1 MTPAMQKLLIV
12 LLVGLAVLV
21 LDSVYLSS
29 VTLLEWIQ
37 EEQLQD
43 ASYQYAFLIHL
54 ALGFLVTIPIIVFCV
69 MHLRRAIDRPNRIAV
84 RLGLIL
90 FIVVLLLLISGI
102 LLTRGL
108 PIIEIKQ
115 PTTRL
120 LIYWLHVV
128 TPLVAGWLFVMHRLA
143 GPRIHWQAGAVIA
156 GLSLMISAGVYWF
169 AESDNPATPMGNFLP
184 SLATT
189 DTGQLI
195 PAEALM
201 RDSYCAGCHEDIHAQ
216 WQISAHR
223 FASFNNPAYL
233 FSVRNTRQVAFERD
247 GDVRA
252 ARFCAGCHD
261 PVPLFSGAFDDVDFD
276 DENHPTAHAGITCVA
291 CHAIE
296 SLGSPR
302 GNSDYVIAAPEHYP
316 FAFSDSALLTWVNG
330 LLIKGKPA
338 FHKRTFLKP
347 VHRSAEFCGTCHKVH
362 LPEALNKYKW
372 LRGQNHYDSF
382 LLSGVSGHGVQSFYY
397 PPEAIKN
404 CAACHMPLIESED
417 FGAIPSDGSLSV
429 HGHHFPAANTAL
441 AHIFGLADD
450 VNKAHREMLEGALRL
465 DIFGVREGSDIDA
478 PLIAPI
484 DSVVPALTPGATYL
498 VDVVIRSLRV
508 GHLFTEG
515 TADSNQVWLELL
527 IEQNGR
533 IIGSSGLLNSSDGS
547 LDPWSHMVNAYV
559 LDRQGKRIDRR
570 NAEDIF
576 TKLYDHQIPPGAAD
590 TVHYRFKVPD
600 GVTGD
605 IKVTARL
612 RYRKFDTSYVQAF
625 QGENFRG
632 NDLPIT
638 TIATDSVVLAPSS
651 NASSVSDWERWND
664 YGIGMLRKRALRQAE
679 FAFLQVAR
687 LERSEGPLNLA
698 RVYIQEGRLDE
709 ATSSLQRA
717 TELGAYP
724 WSVAWFSGLV
734 NMQNGEFD
742 AAIVNFKQL
751 IGTQYKEARRRGFD
765 FSKDYRLQNTLAQV
779 YFEKS
784 KNSSTERD
792 WLALAEQHFKVTLQL
807 DPENV
812 PAHYGLSQVYARL
825 DEPERAAQHRDL
837 HATYRVDDNAHDQAI
852 AKARGNDPVAN
863 HAAEDIVIY
872 DVNR

>member
-1 MTPAMQKLLIV
+1 
-12 LLVGLAVLV
+12 
-21 LDSVYLSS
+21 
-29 VTLLEWIQ
+29 
-37 EEQLQD
+37 
-43 ASYQYAFLIHL
+43 
-54 ALGFLVTIPIIVFCV
+54 
-69 MHLRRAIDRPNRIAV
+69 
-84 RLGLIL
+84 
-90 FIVVLLLLISGI
+90 
-102 LLTRGL
+102 
-108 PIIEIKQ
+108 
-115 PTTRL
+115 
-120 LIYWLHVV
+120 
-128 TPLVAGWLFVMHRLA
+128 
-143 GPRIHWQAGAVIA
+143 
-156 GLSLMISAGVYWF
+156 
-169 AESDNPATPMGNFLP
+169 
-184 SLATT
+184 
-189 DTGQLI
+189 
-195 PAEALM
+195 
-201 RDSYCAGCHEDIHAQ
+201 
-216 WQISAHR
+216 
-223 FASFNNPAYL
+223 
-233 FSVRNTRQVAFERD
+233 
-247 GDVRA
+247 
-252 ARFCAGCHD
+252 
-261 PVPLFSGAFDDVDFD
+261 
-276 DENHPTAHAGITCVA
+276 
-291 CHAIE
+291 
-296 SLGSPR
+296 
-302 GNSDYVIAAPEHYP
+302 
-316 FAFSDSALLTWVNG
+316 
-330 LLIKGKPA
+330 
-338 FHKRTFLKP
+338 
-347 VHRSAEFCGTCHKVH
+347 
-362 LPEALNKYKW
+362 
-372 LRGQNHYDSF
+372 
-382 LLSGVSGHGVQSFYY
+382 
-397 PPEAIKN
+397 
-404 CAACHMPLIESED
+404 
-417 FGAIPSDGSLSV
+417 V